1 MLTDNMEYK
10 SAKPLIKKHKI
21 SEIHSIIKVKHDLL
35 PSFMNLDKKDQQL
48 LTLLQNN
55 ARTAVSELATAVS
68 LSDTPCLRRIKK
80 LEASKVICGYHTA
93 INPRSL
99 GLNVLVYAFVR
110 LSQNSVSAA
119 NIFEEQVEKL
129 NHVLECSVISGSYD
143 YLLKIIATD
152 LESYESFVKHKLGSI
167 NCIANIE
174 STVVLK
180 QTFSKK
186 QLPL

>member
-1 MLTDNMEYK
+1 
-10 SAKPLIKKHKI
+10 
-21 SEIHSIIKVKHDLL
+21 
-35 PSFMNLDKKDQQL
+35 MNLDKKDQQL

-55 ARTAVSELATAVS
+55 ARTSVSELASSVS

-80 LEASKVICGYHTA
+80 LEASKVISGYHA
-93 INPRSL
+93 ALNPRAL
-99 GLNVLVYAFVR
+99 GLHVLVYAFVR

-119 NIFEEQVEKL
+119 NTFEEQVEKL
-129 NHVLECSVISGSYD
+129 SHVLECSVISGSYD
-143 YLLKIIATD
+143 YLLKIIAAD

>member
-1 MLTDNMEYK
+1 MQFIVAIM
-10 SAKPLIKKHKI
+10 S
-21 SEIHSIIKVKHDLL
+21 
-35 PSFMNLDKKDQQL
+35 LDKKDQQL
-48 LTLLQNN
+48 LTLLQSN
-55 ARTAVSELATAVS
+55 ARTSVSELATTVS

-80 LEASKVICGYHTA
+80 LEASKVITGYHA
-93 INPRSL
+93 ALNPRAL

-110 LSQNSVSAA
+110 LSQNSASAA
-119 NIFEEQVEKL
+119 NMFEEHVEKL

-152 LESYESFVKHKLGSI
+152 LESYESFVKYKLGSI
-167 NCIANIE
+167 DCIANIE

>member
-1 MLTDNMEYK
+1 
-10 SAKPLIKKHKI
+10 
-21 SEIHSIIKVKHDLL
+21 
-35 PSFMNLDKKDQQL
+35 MNLDKKDHQL
-48 LTLLQNN
+48 LRLLQTHG
-55 ARTAVSELATAVS
+55 RTSVSELATHVN

-80 LEASKVICGYHTA
+80 LESSNVICGYHA
-93 INPRSL
+93 ALNPRAL

-110 LSQNSVSAA
+110 LSQNSVGAA
-119 NIFEEQVEKL
+119 QMFEEQVEKL

-143 YLLKIIATD
+143 YLLKIIAAD